1 MGVARYDVKQLAPSV
16 DCNGLAVQLCQ
27 AAMVVAS
34 KVIPSAEAAVRTA
47 AGEGCHM
54 MQCLRFMHL

>member
-27 AAMVVAS
+27 AMAVAS

-47 AGEGCHM
+47 AGEDCCT
-54 MQCLRFMHL
+54 MQCLRSMHL